1 MNPRV
6 IGALL
11 LGWYA
16 TADAVFAES
25 GLSARVGQSGEYV
38 ELEHRVNGQVIKDHL
53 PLYQAGGVRYFSA
66 GVGVEER
73 NAEYPPFP
81 LKLVFTAGGK
91 PYLSGVEVTI
101 TPAKGGAVI
110 AIPRE
115 QVEGPWLFV
124 DLPAGIYDVS
134 AMQGDRMQG
143 LKGIKIEPGRQ
154 KSVLLR
160 WPEERGAGFKAPK
173 E

>member
-1 MNPRV
+1 MRSVSCCSTSSAVAPGQPEARGLAVEVWTIDRPAKLNA
-6 IGALL
+6 ID
-11 LGWYA
+11 A
-16 TADAVFAES
+16 TGRE
-25 GLSARVGQSGEYV
+25 
-38 ELEHRVNGQVIKDHL
+38 
-53 PLYQAGGVRYFSA
+53 
-66 GVGVEER
+66 
-73 NAEYPPFP
+73 FP
-81 LKLVFTAGGK
+81 
-91 PYLSGVEVTI
+91 VEVTI